1 MNVKEKNKNGSSN
14 SSSSN
19 SSSSGMQVIEVGES
33 VEKGRIKGKS
43 RYTIISE
50 YGLQTYLL
58 IAVCVS
64 VMVLTVLLV
73 NVVLNGVERFSP
85 NLLFNYASSNVNEA
99 GMRAAILGSLYT
111 VSLAIAIA
119 LPLGIATGL
128 YLNEY
133 GRSNVVSRVVYA
145 TLTNLAGVPSVIFGL
160 VALSFLS
167 YSLGLGRS
175 IVVGSIALAFLV
187 LPLITV
193 TTIESARM
201 VPSTHRLAAYAL
213 GARKY
218 QVVFKVVLPQIIPTA
233 LTSSILALSRA
244 MGEAAPILVISGLI
258 FVRRDP
264 SSIFD
269 EFTVMPLQIYNWVS
283 RPQQA
288 FIELSAA
295 GIIVL
300 LLILLTLNIIAIYL
314 RNRLQRR
321 VVE

>member
-1 MNVKEKNKNGSSN
+1 MSTKDKDSN
-14 SSSSN
+14 SSSR
-19 SSSSGMQVIEVGES
+19 GGVQVIEGS
-33 VEKGRIKGKS
+33 VEKDKIRRKS
-43 RYTIISE
+43 RYAIISE
-50 YGLQTYLL
+50 YGLQIYLL
-58 IAVCVS
+58 IAVCIS

-73 NVVLNGVERFSP
+73 NVVLNGVERLSP
-85 NLLFNYASSNVNEA
+85 NLLFNYASSNIDEA

-133 GRSNVVSRVVYA
+133 GRDNVVSKVVY
-145 TLTNLAGVPSVIFGL
+145 TILTNLAGVPSVIFGL

-167 YSLGLGRS
+167 YTLGLGRS
-175 IVVGSIALAFLV
+175 IIVGSIALAFLV

-264 SSIFD
+264 LSIFD
-269 EFTVMPLQIYNWVS
+269 EFTVMPL
-283 RPQQA
+283 
-288 FIELSAA
+288 
-295 GIIVL
+295 
-300 LLILLTLNIIAIYL
+300 
-314 RNRLQRR
+314 
-321 VVE
+321 

>member
-1 MNVKEKNKNGSSN
+1 MSMSISKEE
-14 SSSSN
+14 
-19 SSSSGMQVIEVGES
+19 VIG
-33 VEKGRIKGKS
+33 VEKSKIKGKGVA
-43 RYTIISE
+43 ISE
-50 YGLQTYLL
+50 YGLQFYVL
-58 IAVCVS
+58 ISICIG

-73 NVVLNGVERFSP
+73 NITLNGIDRLNA
-85 NLLFNYASSNVNEA
+85 NLFFNYASSNVNEA

-111 VSLAIAIA
+111 VVFAIAIA

-133 GRSNVVSRVVYA
+133 GGNNIVTRLIYS
-145 TLTNLAGVPSVIFGL
+145 TLTNLAGIPSVIFGL

-167 YSLGLGRS
+167 YNLGLGRS
-175 IVVGSIALAFLV
+175 IIVGSIALAFLV

-201 VPSTHRLAAYAL
+201 VPATHRLAAYAL

-264 SSIFD
+264 LSLFD

-300 LLILLTLNIIAIYL
+300 LIILLTLNVLAIYL
-314 RNRLQRR
+314 RNRLQKRI
-321 VVE
+321 VE